1 MANCSIP
8 SSIRANG
15 RISTRSSTRLRKRNS
30 HRTASDLTIFR
41 WDSSVGSQIRRRTD
55 GIGETEG
62 KPAIGGGERAGK
74 HWSFNRESAIWRVK
88 GAWWPS
94 RSSKPLSS
102 RLTGRGRF
110 DSYPLRQTTL
120 DFRFTRRGPSIFFQS
135 QIAIRKSKIMKG
147 GDVDVARADS

>member
-8 SSIRANG
+8 SSIRASG

-30 HRTASDLTIFR
+30 HRTVSDLTIFR
-41 WDSSVGSQIRRRTD
+41 PDSSAGSQIRRRTD

-110 DSYPLRQTTL
+110 DSYPLRVLSWHWLPANHIGRMPKPQ
-120 DFRFTRRGPSIFFQS
+120 
-135 QIAIRKSKIMKG
+135 MKG
-147 GDVDVARADS
+147 GEPDVARTDS